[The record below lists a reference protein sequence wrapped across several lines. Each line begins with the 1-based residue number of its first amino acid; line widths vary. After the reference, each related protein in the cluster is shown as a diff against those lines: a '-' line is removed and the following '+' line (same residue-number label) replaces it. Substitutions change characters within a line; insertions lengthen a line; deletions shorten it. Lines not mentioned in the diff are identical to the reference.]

1 MASEGQ
7 RRVLIA
13 IDGSEAAEH
22 AFDCKYLH
30 KNYLIKSRYA

>member
-1 MASEGQ
+1 MATEGQ

-22 AFDCKYLH
+22 AFDCKYSITFMIC
-30 KNYLIKSRYA
+30 KIVS